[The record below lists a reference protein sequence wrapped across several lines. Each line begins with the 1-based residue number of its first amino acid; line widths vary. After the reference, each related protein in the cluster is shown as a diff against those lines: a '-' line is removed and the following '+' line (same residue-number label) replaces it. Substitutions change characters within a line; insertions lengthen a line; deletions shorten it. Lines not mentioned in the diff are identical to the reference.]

1 MIDSKGTS
9 TVNERKSANKVGLIG
24 AGMVGTS
31 FAYSLMQHGLANE
44 LVLIDRD
51 TARAEGE
58 MMDLNHGLP
67 FVRPMRIMAGS
78 YADLAEADVIVITAG
93 VSQRPGESRL
103 DLLKKNAAI
112 FHEIVPQVNAVNQ
125 DAIIVVATNPV
136 DILTY
141 ITARIVGL
149 ESGRVIGSGTL
160 LDTARFRYLLGV
172 HYGVDSRSVHAYI
185 VGEHGD
191 SELPLWSLANIAGV
205 RLSDFVGTNG
215 QCYNQ
220 AALDHIF
227 DQTCHAAYEIIQRKK
242 ATYYAIGLGLLAI
255 VEAVLRDQ
263 HTVLTVAS
271 PLRGQYGVTDIA
283 ISVPTIVGRNGIEE
297 VLNLPLSEGELA
309 AFQRSAQTLKD
320 RLAEAS

>member
-1 MIDSKGTS
+1 M
-9 TVNERKSANKVGLIG
+9 NERRSKSKVGLIG
-24 AGMVGTS
+24 TGMVGTS
-31 FAYSLMQHGLANE
+31 FAYSLMQHGVANE
-44 LVLIDRD
+44 LLLIDMD
-51 TARAEGE
+51 AARAEGE

-67 FVRPMRIMAGS
+67 FVRPMTIIAGG
-78 YADLAEADVIVITAG
+78 YDDLADADVIVITAG
-93 VSQRPGESRL
+93 VSQRPGETRL

-112 FHEIVPQVNAVNQ
+112 FHDIVPKVYAVNQ
-125 DAIIVVATNPV
+125 DAIIVVASNPV

-141 ITARIVGL
+141 ITAQIYGL

-191 SELPLWSLANIAGV
+191 SELALWSLANIAGV
-205 RLSDFVGTNG
+205 RLPDFVGTNG
-215 QCYNQ
+215 QGYDQ
-220 AALDHIF
+220 ATLDRIF

-263 HTVLTVAS
+263 HTVMTVAS

-283 ISVPTIVGRNGIEE
+283 LSVPTIVGRRGIEE
-297 VLNLPLSEGELA
+297 VLTLPMSEREFA
-309 AFQRSAQTLKD
+309 AFQQSAQTLKD
-320 RLAEAS
+320 WLAEVG